1 MEQVPFQTS
10 RLNFIELTQDCYLL
24 RTQAGYNKVLRMIKK
39 RGCTHSLLYPASYP
53 CVMKMSREY
62 PGAKFYTLRF
72 LKLETAI
79 KEFEAAR
86 TKLTGKIDKINDI
99 IVTIARN

>member
-1 MEQVPFQTS
+1 METTELQTG
-10 RLNFIELTQDCYLL
+10 RPNLIELTQDCYLV

-53 CVMKMSREY
+53 CVMKLSKEY
-62 PGAKFYTLRF
+62 AGAKFYTLRF

-86 TKLTGKIDKINDI
+86 EKQYSKINKINDI
-99 IVTIARN
+99 IITIAQN